1 MIYLLLL
8 IQLFKEIIKLTLKD
22 FFHGHQ
28 FAYFNIHPICFQL
41 RIGTFGDLEPHEIH
55 FGNHLILCKLS
66 AIPYFLYVPAN
77 VHIRSEFLHDI
88 PYLHQ

>member
-41 RIGTFGDLEPHEIH
+41 RIGTFGDLDPLEIH
-55 FGNHLILCKLS
+55 FIHS
-66 AIPYFLYVPAN
+66 
-77 VHIRSEFLHDI
+77 
-88 PYLHQ
+88 